1 MWKKIL
7 NPRNKVKM
15 KINDPKL
22 EKKVFSFETAL
33 TYKKLNPE
41 EDDSPL
47 VIEGEASTKDMD
59 RMRDIIDPKAW
70 KEKDALKGY
79 INNPIILAYHRHDK
93 PIGRA
98 TEVRPTDNGLS
109 IKATISKAATEVY
122 SLIQEGILKSFSVGF
137 IAKDMD
143 YDRDKDSFNIKEIEL
158 VEISVVSVPANPYTT
173 FSVSK
178 SFDNPRE
185 FEAFKKSFN
194 NDDKDNPE
202 TIEEN
207 NLMEK
212 SENKNTPSIDLDSL
226 TSSVATTVMKALE
239 EREAAKEAT
248 RKEQEARDIEV
259 KTAAERLLE
268 DAKKDIEKK
277 YEDEKENELKEVV
290 NKFASDLEEKKSE
303 IEELRRA
310 MKANKMH
317 YSEDSNEDNL
327 SVEERDAAVLMA
339 KLFNKEIDRTKYFKT
354 LVTKSGREHWES
366 GTLDGWE
373 EEFSTRV
380 HNEMRENL
388 VVENLFTSMPMNTPT
403 MHLPVNP
410 EAGYAEWIS
419 EAQYRSSSPTGHE
432 SPQSPDVSSTGD
444 AVDHQLKENS
454 ITAYKLA
461 TKEFLGYE
469 EEEDSIVALLPII
482 RDAMS
487 RRMAKTSDRAL
498 LRGDGT
504 TDLITG
510 LTGLGSSVT
519 DVTFNVNSP
528 DNSTVSSVVYNDF
541 ITARQNLGMYG
552 DDPSDLVWVVS
563 PDLYYHLLGTSF
575 QDTFLTMDKIGD
587 RATVRSGQIG
597 SIAGT
602 PVVMSRQFDNTN
614 IATPAAGTAFAVLF
628 RPNNFIKGQLRGM
641 RVESDTD
648 IFNQKRGYVA
658 TRRFGFKDL
667 DVGYGVVKFA
677 FNSA

>member
-1 MWKKIL
+1 
-7 NPRNKVKM
+7 M
-15 KINDPKL
+15 KIKDPKL

-33 TYKKLNPE
+33 TFKKLNPE

-70 KEKDALKGY
+70 QADGALKGY
-79 INNPIILAYHRHDK
+79 KNNPIILAYHRHDK

-98 TEVRPTDNGLS
+98 TEVTPTKNGLN
-109 IKATISKAATEVY
+109 IKAQISKAATEVY
-122 SLIQEGILKSFSVGF
+122 SLIQEGILKAFSVGF

-143 YDRDKDSFNIKEIEL
+143 YDTDNDIFNIKDVEL

-185 FEAFKKSFN
+185 FEAFKKSFK
-194 NDDKDNPE
+194 DDEQDNPE

-212 SENKNTPSIDLDSL
+212 SENTNTPSVDVDSL
-226 TSSVATTVMKALE
+226 TSSVAETVMKALE
-239 EREAAKEAT
+239 KREAEKEAA

-259 KTAAERLLE
+259 KTAAERLLA
-268 DAKKDIEKK
+268 DATKEIEKK
-277 YEDEKENELKEVV
+277 FTEEKEHELASALDPFKKE
-290 NKFASDLEEKKSE
+290 LEEKSRE
-303 IEELRRA
+303 IEEMRRA

-317 YSEDSNEDNL
+317 YSVDGSEDNL
-327 SVEERDAAVLMA
+327 TAAEKDNAVLMA
-339 KLFNKEIDRTKYFKT
+339 KLFNKSIDGTKYFRNNI
-354 LVTKSGREHWES
+354 VTKSGREHWES

-380 HNEMRENL
+380 HNEMRESL
-388 VVENLFTSMPMNTPT
+388 VVENLFTSMPMSTAT
-403 MHLPVNP
+403 MHIPVNP
-410 EAGYAEWIS
+410 EAGYAEWIPES
-419 EAQYRSSSPTGHE
+419 SYRSSLPTGQE
-432 SPQSPDVSSTGD
+432 TPASGEVSSTGD
-444 AVDHQLKENS
+444 AVDHQLKENT

-482 RDAMS
+482 RDAMA

-498 LRGDGT
+498 LRGDGS

-510 LTGLGSSVT
+510 LTGLGTSVT
-519 DVTFNVNSP
+519 DVGFNVNSP
-528 DNSTVSSVVYNDF
+528 DNSAVASVDYNDF
-541 ITARQNLGMYG
+541 ITARKNLGMYG
-552 DDPSDLVWVVS
+552 DDPSACVWVVS
-563 PDLYYHLLGTSF
+563 PDLYYHLLGTTF
-575 QDTFLTMDKIGD
+575 QDQFLTMDKIGD
-587 RATVRSGQIG
+587 RATVIQGQIG

-602 PVVMSRQFDNTN
+602 PVVMSRHFDNTN

-628 RPNNFIKGQLRGM
+628 RPNNFIKGELRGM
-641 RVESDTD
+641 RVESDQD

-667 DVGYGVVKFA
+667 DVGYGVVKFV
-677 FNSA
+677 FTSA